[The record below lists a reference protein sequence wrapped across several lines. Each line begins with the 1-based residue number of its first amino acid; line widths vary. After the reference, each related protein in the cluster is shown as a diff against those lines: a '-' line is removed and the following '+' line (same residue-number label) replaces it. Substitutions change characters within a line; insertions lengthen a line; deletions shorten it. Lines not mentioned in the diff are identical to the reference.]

1 VAWWVAEGW
10 LHATRRPVRYGKHR
24 VWRIERADLE
34 DFLREYR
41 WLYDP
46 ARIVDGGWARFVAG
60 LPSATWVGTAEAA
73 RLLPYTPGSIAQL
86 CRKGDLAGEHWG
98 SAWRIPV
105 AAIRAFVPPQ
115 IGHQGRGPVADEL
128 ARRRDATKAARKT
141 TGWERKKTA
150 ALAAD

>member
-1 VAWWVAEGW
+1 MREGW
-10 LHATRRPVRYGKHR
+10 LLATRRPVRYGSHR
-24 VWRIERADLE
+24 IWRIETRDLE

-46 ARIVDGGWARFVAG
+46 TRIVDGGWARFVAG
-60 LPSATWVGTAEAA
+60 LPSAKWVGTDEAA

-98 SAWRIPV
+98 SAWRIPMS
-105 AAIRAFVPPQ
+105 AIRAFVPPQ

-128 ARRRDATKAARKT
+128 AQKRRATVQSRRT
-141 TGWERKKTA
+141 SGWKRTRPTV